1 MPNLTFELPHWIYWV
16 GLIVFPLIALYLVHR
31 RARPENAPS
40 VTKGVAY
47 LLLVTGG
54 FVGLH
59 RFYLRS
65 ALGVVFIPLFLVI
78 LLANAQD
85 REARIDVSA
94 ARNQID
100 IAEFMVE
107 RYEASAATGDEAAVQ
122 LAEQARS
129 ELASAQSTL
138 ERSTTE
144 YRRWHWIASVC
155 AVIILLLLLV
165 DAVRL
170 PGMVRRRAAREQ
182 PLQDPGSDRESY
194 AAGEPR
200 IPGVNTVSPFADRI
214 DRMNSVVGEF
224 VALWSVIAVFAYYYE
239 VIARY
244 VFNSPTN
251 WVHESMF
258 LMFGMQ
264 YLLSGAY
271 ALREG
276 SHVRVDVLYNYLS
289 LRARAVMDVV
299 TSVFFFIF
307 VGTLLWTG
315 WTFFHDSF
323 GASEVSFTEWGIQ
336 YWPVKLA
343 IPIGAALILLQGLA
357 DLVRNVLMLKRGEG

>member
-1 MPNLTFELPHWIYWV
+1 MPNLTFELPHWVYWV
-16 GLIVFPLIALYLVHR
+16 GLFVFPLIALYLVHR
-31 RARPENAPS
+31 RPPIERPSS
-40 VTKGVAY
+40 VTTGIAY
-47 LLLVTGG
+47 MLLITGG

-65 ALGVVFIPLFLVI
+65 ALGVIFIPLFLGI

-85 REARIDVSA
+85 REARLDISA
-94 ARNQID
+94 ARNQVD

-107 RYEASAATGDEAAVQ
+107 RYETTAATGDEAAVQ
-122 LAEQARS
+122 LAEQART
-129 ELASAQSTL
+129 ELAEAQVAL
-138 ERSTTE
+138 ESGTTE
-144 YRRWHWIASVC
+144 YRRWHWVASICGVFI
-155 AVIILLLLLV
+155 VLFLLV
-165 DAVRL
+165 DAIRL
-170 PGMVRRRAAREQ
+170 PGMVRRRAARE
-182 PLQDPGSDRESY
+182 PPSEDPGSERESY
-194 AAGEPR
+194 EGGELR
-200 IPGVNTVSPFADRI
+200 IPGVNTVSPFADRV
-214 DRMNSVVGEF
+214 DRMNTAIGEF

-276 SHVRVDVLYNYLS
+276 SHVRVDVLYNYLPS
-289 LRARAVMDVV
+289 RSRAVMDVV

-323 GASEVSFTEWGIQ
+323 GAGEVSFTEWGVQ
-336 YWPVKLA
+336 YWPIKLA
-343 IPIGAALILLQGLA
+343 MPIGAALLLLQGLA